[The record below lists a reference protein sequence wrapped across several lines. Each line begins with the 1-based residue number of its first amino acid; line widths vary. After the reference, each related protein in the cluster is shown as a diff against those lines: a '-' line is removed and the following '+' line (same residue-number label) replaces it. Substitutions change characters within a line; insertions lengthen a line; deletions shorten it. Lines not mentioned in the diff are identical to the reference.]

1 MMSDKEILILSISKY
16 AKGLASDLFHI
27 NSLASQAVINYVI
40 KNMEDKY
47 GQWIDLFIDK
57 NDNINIDLLGN
68 AFKEELKNRSESGLV
83 VNIFGRAVVFNDKD
97 VDELINIF
105 KEFKKN

>member
-1 MMSDKEILILSISKY
+1 MSDKEILIMSVSKY
-16 AKGLASDLFHI
+16 AKSLASDLFHI

-57 NDNINIDLLGN
+57 NNNINMELLGN
-68 AFKEELKNRSESGLV
+68 AVKEELKNRSENGLV
-83 VNIFGRAVVFNDKD
+83 VNIFGKAVMFNDKD
-97 VDELINIF
+97 IDELINIF
-105 KEFKKN
+105 KDFKKNS